1 MTGNAQYVDHWRAR
15 REAPSVTRTPD
26 LSPAASGRGIA
37 CTRIGGPLS
46 FEPIWQRLGIGA
58 VLNALLQGRG
68 LEFAVER
75 AVFASVLRQL
85 FVSGSDSTDFVAR
98 PSGR

>member
-1 MTGNAQYVDHWRAR
+1 MGCLAG
-15 REAPSVTRTPD
+15 
-26 LSPAASGRGIA
+26 ASLRSLGHPVRHGGRGIA

>member
-1 MTGNAQYVDHWRAR
+1 VRHCDR
-15 REAPSVTRTPD
+15 SVITSD
-26 LSPAASGRGIA
+26 MAAGRIA
-37 CTRIGGPLS
+37 CTRIGGPLF

-68 LEFAVER
+68 PEFAVER
-75 AVFASVLRQL
+75 AAFASVLRQL

-98 PSGR
+98 PLGR

>member
-1 MTGNAQYVDHWRAR
+1 MTERSQC
-15 REAPSVTRTPD
+15 RT
-26 LSPAASGRGIA
+26 
-37 CTRIGGPLS
+37 
-46 FEPIWQRLGIGA
+46 
-58 VLNALLQGRG
+58 LQGRG

>member
-1 MTGNAQYVDHWRAR
+1 MRHCDRSVILSDMGPGHCLHPHWR
-15 REAPSVTRTPD
+15 
-26 LSPAASGRGIA
+26 
-37 CTRIGGPLS
+37 PLS